1 MTEAKRY
8 WADMV
13 PLVWDSEGVGKVQ
26 EVYLA
31 SDYDALLAKARRL
44 RAALIDEQEDDY
56 NDNCFCTTCA
66 LLRETA
72 DLEVTP

>member
-1 MTEAKRY
+1 MSEAKRY

-13 PLVWDSEGVGKVQ
+13 PLTWDSEGVGKVQ

-31 SDYDALLAKARRL
+31 SDYDALREKAVRL
-44 RAALIDEQEDDY
+44 RAIVKD
-56 NDNCFCTTCA
+56 CTGVVEGIEE

>member
-1 MTEAKRY
+1 MPNAKRY

-31 SDYDALLAKARRL
+31 SDYDTLLAQARRL
-44 RAALIDEQEDDY
+44 REAVKYHRDVWRIDYSDEQ
-56 NDNCFCTTCA
+56 
-66 LLRETA
+66 LLRDTA